1 MPRKIWL
8 HRGGHSDPI
17 SLRRAERERAMHRWM
32 DHWLYGIQN
41 GIMSE
46 PMADIQRPDGTWTTD
61 TTWPSA
67 GTQDVTLRLG
77 PATADVAG
85 TLSFD
90 QSSQATQTFTD
101 HLTQS
106 ESAMTSNAEQ
116 TKPNRLAF
124 VTPPLAAPVRLSGTP
139 SVQLRFA
146 SSTASTPLTALLV
159 DYGEAAQTIVAD
171 QTPLELLALPC
182 NAQNVANATGCA
194 APPETFTVIAPQRVV
209 SRGAV
214 DGKNNVDIRFASP
227 LVPNRDYNIEWELQ
241 PHDYVFPAGHRI
253 GLVLVAN
260 NRSYIRRDT
269 LAGQVTVYLGNS
281 ELVLP
286 VVGGRQALGF

>member
-1 MPRKIWL
+1 
-8 HRGGHSDPI
+8 
-17 SLRRAERERAMHRWM
+17 M

-67 GTQDVTLRLG
+67 GTQDVKLRLG

-106 ESAMTSNAEQ
+106 ESAMMSNAELV
-116 TKPNRLAF
+116 KPNRLAF
-124 VTPPLAAPVRLSGTP
+124 VTPTLAAPVRLSGTP
-139 SVQLRFA
+139 KVQVRFA

-182 NAQNVANATGCA
+182 NAQNVTNATGCA
-194 APPETFTVIAPQRVV
+194 EPPETFTVITPQRVV
-209 SRGAV
+209 SRGAI

-227 LVPNRDYNIEWELQ
+227 LVPNRDYNVEWELQ

-286 VVGGRQALGF
+286 VVGGKQALGF